1 MSYSLISGIAA
12 VLALPNVLVGALLVG
27 AALAWTK
34 WARAGRLIAT
44 VAAVVLAIFVFTPA
58 VNYLARPLENA
69 YEAPQVASA
78 PRGVIVFCSAAEPRV
93 SQWRGQPSLTAS
105 AECLTEPVILL
116 RRFQDMRL
124 VYVSEAAT
132 PQMRAEQFE
141 VASQTWASLGLAT
154 STFETVEG
162 SNDPRQIV
170 DRLKAT
176 IKPEQP
182 KAWLLVA
189 PALEMPRLMHL
200 FAARGLP
207 VTAFPV
213 DYKTG
218 THDTD
223 WINRD
228 NLTIL
233 ASVSREVM
241 TTLVLRLLGS

>member
-1 MSYSLISGIAA
+1 
-12 VLALPNVLVGALLVG
+12 V
-27 AALAWTK
+27 
-34 WARAGRLIAT
+34 RLI
-44 VAAVVLAIFVFTPA
+44 
-58 VNYLARPLENA
+58 
-69 YEAPQVASA
+69 
-78 PRGVIVFCSAAEPRV
+78 
-93 SQWRGQPSLTAS
+93 
-105 AECLTEPVILL
+105 
-116 RRFQDMRL
+116 
-124 VYVSEAAT
+124 YVSEAGT

-141 VASQTWASLGLAT
+141 IAGQTWASLGLAK

-176 IKPEQP
+176 INPEHP
-182 KAWLLVA
+182 DAWLLVA
-189 PALEMPRLMHL
+189 PALEMPRLMRL

-241 TTLVLRLLGS
+241 TTLALRLLGS